1 MYKLVPK
8 RIIKRLADTE
18 EAEELRM
25 TKLTLE
31 LAKESDDELWR
42 ALLLLHL
49 DDLNILNSKE
59 GERIRKKLEEKFMMY
74 DYGSMRSTNI
84 SMRRWSSMW
93 NLTIC

>member
-31 LAKESDDELWR
+31 LVKESDDELWR

-59 GERIRKKLEEKFMMY
+59 GERIRKKLERN
-74 DYGSMRSTNI
+74 S
-84 SMRRWSSMW
+84 
-93 NLTIC
+93 

>member
-42 ALLLLHL
+42 VLLLLHL

-59 GERIRKKLEEKFMMY
+59 GERIRKKLERN
-74 DYGSMRSTNI
+74 S
-84 SMRRWSSMW
+84 
-93 NLTIC
+93 

>member
-1 MYKLVPK
+1 MCKLVPK

-59 GERIRKKLEEKFMMY
+59 GERIRKKLERN
-74 DYGSMRSTNI
+74 S
-84 SMRRWSSMW
+84 
-93 NLTIC
+93 

>member
-31 LAKESDDELWR
+31 LAKESDDKLWR

-59 GERIRKKLEEKFMMY
+59 GERIRKKLERN
-74 DYGSMRSTNI
+74 S
-84 SMRRWSSMW
+84 
-93 NLTIC
+93 

>member
-8 RIIKRLADTE
+8 RIITRLADTE

-59 GERIRKKLEEKFMMY
+59 GERIRKKLERN
-74 DYGSMRSTNI
+74 S
-84 SMRRWSSMW
+84 
-93 NLTIC
+93 

>member
-59 GERIRKKLEEKFMMY
+59 GERIRKKME
-74 DYGSMRSTNI
+74 RN
-84 SMRRWSSMW
+84 
-93 NLTIC
+93 

>member
-25 TKLTLE
+25 TKLTLA

-59 GERIRKKLEEKFMMY
+59 GERIRKKLERN
-74 DYGSMRSTNI
+74 S
-84 SMRRWSSMW
+84 
-93 NLTIC
+93 